1 MKKTGIA
8 ILLAALLFGQT
19 AAAAVYEGQVQETE
33 IQTEAYEAVQAP
45 AEDRETELILPG
57 GTDEEQEIGEEGSR
71 ETETTEAETD
81 PASATE
87 PADDFILSIE
97 VSNPE
102 TEQNEQNAEVVE
114 VGPEEISESGD
125 VDQASAGSSSSRMR
139 RARSRVAYQDG
150 YGEQLSDDMA
160 VLYRN
165 MKAAWVD
172 AGSMQE
178 VWFRVPDA
186 QEEKEAHSFWIY
198 PEQKEDGTWSNNLAK
213 NEEYQRLTRAV
224 VQQAY
229 DAFIYDYPEAFWLGS
244 CSYTVSYQP
253 SSNAYKNGEPVVCYL
268 RSIKVKPNERYAG
281 AGDPAEIAAF
291 QQAVEQ
297 TAAEIKETLSDQPD
311 RYEQVLA
318 IHDYLCTHVSY
329 KENSYAHTAAGV
341 FLKNREVVCEGY
353 AKAFKILCGRFGIP
367 AVLIP
372 GGALKSNGTR
382 EGHMW
387 NYVQME
393 DGFWYMLDTTWDDQ
407 KTYISRKYFLSGGEE
422 KGFTGNTIAV
432 ERQELY
438 TNFSKSEY
446 SVNFALPV
454 LSDQGYSARHSSANP
469 HAHSWQEW
477 QRTAGTCI
485 EEGRIVFGC
494 TVSGCT
500 ARKTEVLEKSDHVYG
515 EYQPDGNA
523 TCLADGTK
531 TRVCSVCKAR
541 ETVTDPGSA
550 TGHKYGAYQPDGNA
564 TCLADGTKTRVC
576 SVCKAQETVAD
587 PGSATGHKYG
597 AYQPDGNATCLA
609 DGTKTRVCSVC
620 KAQETVAD
628 PGSATGHKY
637 GAYQPDGNAT
647 CLADGTKTRVC
658 SVCKA
663 RETVRDPGSR
673 LVPTGSL
680 SQKKIRL
687 QYRQST
693 SAVKVS
699 GLAKGDFVQTWKSS
713 RPSVA
718 SVSSKGKIT
727 AKKKSGSAKVSAYLA
742 SGKILTVTVIVQK
755 KAVKTTALRDVPKRL
770 TLRRGRTVKLQPTRL
785 PVTSKEKITYK
796 SANTRIAKVS
806 KKGVIT
812 GKKAGT
818 VKITVRS
825 GRKKAVVTVKVK

>member
-33 IQTEAYEAVQAP
+33 IQTEAYDVQAP

-102 TEQNEQNAEVVE
+102 TEQNEKNTEVIEAE
-114 VGPEEISESGD
+114 PEGISESGD
-125 VDQASAGSSSSRMR
+125 VDQASAGSSSFRMR

-198 PEQKEDGTWSNNLAK
+198 PEQKEDGTWNNHLAG

-454 LSDQGYSARHSSANP
+454 LSDQGYSARHSSENP

-515 EYQPDGNA
+515 E
-523 TCLADGTK
+523 
-531 TRVCSVCKAR
+531 
-541 ETVTDPGSA
+541 
-550 TGHKYGAYQPDGNA
+550 YQPDGNA

-658 SVCKA
+658 SVCKV

-699 GLAKGDFVQTWKSS
+699 GLAKGDFVQKWKSS

-727 AKKKSGSAKVSAYLA
+727 AKKKSGSAKISAYLA
-742 SGKILTVTVIVQK
+742 SGKVLTVTVIVQK

-770 TLRRGRTVKLQPTRL
+770 TLRRGRTVKLQPTRI

-796 SANTRIAKVS
+796 SANTRIANVS

>member
-33 IQTEAYEAVQAP
+33 IQTEAYEEAQAP

-57 GTDEEQEIGEEGSR
+57 GTNEEQEIGEEGSR

-102 TEQNEQNAEVVE
+102 TEQNEKNTEVIEAE
-114 VGPEEISESGD
+114 PEEISESGD
-125 VDQASAGSSSSRMR
+125 VDQASAGSSSFRMR

-150 YGEQLSDDMA
+150 YGEQLSGDMA

-454 LSDQGYSARHSSANP
+454 LSDQGYAARHSSANP

-515 EYQPDGNA
+515 EYQPDW
-523 TCLADGTK
+523 
-531 TRVCSVCKAR
+531 
-541 ETVTDPGSA
+541 
-550 TGHKYGAYQPDGNA
+550 
-564 TCLADGTKTRVC
+564 
-576 SVCKAQETVAD
+576 
-587 PGSATGHKYG
+587 
-597 AYQPDGNATCLA
+597 NATCLA

-770 TLRRGRTVKLQPTRL
+770 TLRRGRTVKLQPTRI

>member
-33 IQTEAYEAVQAP
+33 IQTEAYDVQAP

-102 TEQNEQNAEVVE
+102 TEQNEKNTEVIEAE
-114 VGPEEISESGD
+114 PEEISESGD
-125 VDQASAGSSSSRMR
+125 VDQASAGSSSFRMR

-198 PEQKEDGTWSNNLAK
+198 PEQKEDGTWSNHLAG

-297 TAAEIKETLSDQPD
+297 TAAEMKETLSDQPD

-454 LSDQGYSARHSSANP
+454 LSDQGYSARHSSENP

-531 TRVCSVCKAR
+531 TRVCSVCKA
-541 ETVTDPGSA
+541 
-550 TGHKYGAYQPDGNA
+550 
-564 TCLADGTKTRVC
+564 
-576 SVCKAQETVAD
+576 QETVAD

-620 KAQETVAD
+620 KV
-628 PGSATGHKY
+628 
-637 GAYQPDGNAT
+637 
-647 CLADGTKTRVC
+647 
-658 SVCKA
+658 
-663 RETVRDPGSR
+663 RETVTDPGSR

-699 GLAKGDFVQTWKSS
+699 GLAKGDFVQKWKSS
-713 RPSVA
+713 KPSVA

-727 AKKKSGSAKVSAYLA
+727 AKKKSGSAKISAYLA
-742 SGKILTVTVIVQK
+742 SGKVLTVTVIVQK

-796 SANTRIAKVS
+796 SANTRIANVS

>member
-33 IQTEAYEAVQAP
+33 IQTETYEEALAP

-57 GTDEEQEIGEEGSR
+57 GTDEEQEIGEEESR
-71 ETETTEAETD
+71 ETEATEAETD
-81 PASATE
+81 PASAAE

-97 VSNPE
+97 ISNPE
-102 TEQNEQNAEVVE
+102 TEQNEQNTEVIE
-114 VGPEEISESGD
+114 AGPEEISESGD

-150 YGEQLSDDMA
+150 YGEQLSGDMA

-198 PEQKEDGTWSNNLAK
+198 PEQKEDGTWSNHLAG

-297 TAAEIKETLSDQPD
+297 TAAEIKETFSDQPD

-318 IHDYLCTHVSY
+318 IHDYLCIHVSY

-393 DGFWYMLDTTWDDQ
+393 DGLWYMLDTTWDDQ

-438 TNFSKSEY
+438 TNFSKSKY

-531 TRVCSVCKAR
+531 TRVCSVCKA
-541 ETVTDPGSA
+541 
-550 TGHKYGAYQPDGNA
+550 
-564 TCLADGTKTRVC
+564 
-576 SVCKAQETVAD
+576 QETVAD

-597 AYQPDGNATCLA
+597 AYQPDGNAICLA

-620 KAQETVAD
+620 KVQETVAD

-699 GLAKGDFVQTWKSS
+699 GLAKGDFVQKWKSS

-727 AKKKSGSAKVSAYLA
+727 AKKKSGSAKISAYLA
-742 SGKILTVTVIVQK
+742 SGKVLTVTVTVQK

-770 TLRRGRTVKLQPTRL
+770 TLRRGRTVKLQPTRI

>member
-8 ILLAALLFGQT
+8 IFLAALLFGQT

-33 IQTEAYEAVQAP
+33 IQTEAYEEEQAL
-45 AEDRETELILPG
+45 AEDGKTELILPG
-57 GTDEEQEIGEEGSR
+57 GTDEEQGIEEEGIR
-71 ETETTEAETD
+71 ETETTEAAMDPD
-81 PASATE
+81 PAPATE

-102 TEQNEQNAEVVE
+102 TEPDAQNAEVVE
-114 VGPEEISESGD
+114 VGPEEVSESGD

-139 RARSRVAYQDG
+139 RARSRVTYQDG
-150 YGEQLSDDMA
+150 YGEQLSADMA
-160 VLYRN
+160 ALYRN

-178 VWFRVPDA
+178 VWFRVPDT

-198 PEQKEDGTWSNNLAK
+198 PEQKEDGTWNNHLAE

-341 FLKNREVVCEGY
+341 FLKSREVVCEGY
-353 AKAFKILCGRFGIP
+353 AKAFKILCGRFGIS

-438 TNFSKSEY
+438 TNFSKSKY
-446 SVNFALPV
+446 SVNFTLPV
-454 LSDQGYSARHSSANP
+454 LSDQGYTARHSSANP

-477 QRTAGTCI
+477 QRIAGTCI

-515 EYQPDGNA
+515 EYQSDGNA

-531 TRVCSVCKAR
+531 TRVCSA
-541 ETVTDPGSA
+541 
-550 TGHKYGAYQPDGNA
+550 
-564 TCLADGTKTRVC
+564 
-576 SVCKAQETVAD
+576 CKAQETVAD

-597 AYQPDGNATCLA
+597 AYQSDGNATCLA
-609 DGTKTRVCSVC
+609 DGTKTRVCSAC

-637 GAYQPDGNAT
+637 GAYQSDGNAT

-658 SVCKA
+658 SACKA
-663 RETVRDPGSR
+663 QETVTDPGSR

-699 GLAKGDFVQTWKSS
+699 GLAKGDFVQSWKSS

-718 SVSSKGKIT
+718 GVSPKGKIT
-727 AKKKSGSAKVSAYLA
+727 AKKKSGSAEISAYLA
-742 SGKILTVTVIVQK
+742 SGKVLTVTVIVQK

-770 TLRRGRTVKLQPTRL
+770 TLRRGRTVKLQPTRI

>member
-33 IQTEAYEAVQAP
+33 IQTEAYDVQAP

-102 TEQNEQNAEVVE
+102 TEPDAQNAEVVE

-139 RARSRVAYQDG
+139 RARSRIAYQDG

-198 PEQKEDGTWSNNLAK
+198 PEQKEDGTWNNHLAG

-454 LSDQGYSARHSSANP
+454 LSDQGYSVRHSSENP

-531 TRVCSVCKAR
+531 TRVCSVCKAQ
-541 ETVTDPGSA
+541 ETVADPGSA
-550 TGHKYGAYQPDGNA
+550 TGHKYEAYQPDGNA

-576 SVCKAQETVAD
+576 SVCKV
-587 PGSATGHKYG
+587 
-597 AYQPDGNATCLA
+597 
-609 DGTKTRVCSVC
+609 
-620 KAQETVAD
+620 
-628 PGSATGHKY
+628 
-637 GAYQPDGNAT
+637 
-647 CLADGTKTRVC
+647 
-658 SVCKA
+658 

-699 GLAKGDFVQTWKSS
+699 GLAKGDFVQKWKSS

-727 AKKKSGSAKVSAYLA
+727 AKKKSGSAKISAYLA
-742 SGKILTVTVIVQK
+742 SGKVLTVTVIVQK

-796 SANTRIAKVS
+796 SANTRIANVS

>member
-8 ILLAALLFGQT
+8 IFLAALLFGQT
-19 AAAAVYEGQVQETE
+19 AAAAVYEGPVQETE
-33 IQTEAYEAVQAP
+33 IQTEAYEEEQAL
-45 AEDRETELILPG
+45 AEDGKTELILPG
-57 GTDEEQEIGEEGSR
+57 GTDEEQGIEEEGIR
-71 ETETTEAETD
+71 ETETTEAAMDPD
-81 PASATE
+81 PAPATE

-102 TEQNEQNAEVVE
+102 TEPDAQNAEVVE
-114 VGPEEISESGD
+114 VGPEEVSESGD

-139 RARSRVAYQDG
+139 RARSRVTYQDG
-150 YGEQLSDDMA
+150 YGEQLSADMA
-160 VLYRN
+160 ALYRN

-178 VWFRVPDA
+178 VWFRVPDT

-198 PEQKEDGTWSNNLAK
+198 PEQKEDGTWNNHLAE
-213 NEEYQRLTRAV
+213 NEDYQRLTRAV

-341 FLKNREVVCEGY
+341 FLKSREVVCEGY

-438 TNFSKSEY
+438 TNFSKSKY

-454 LSDQGYSARHSSANP
+454 LSDQGYAARHSSANP

-477 QRTAGTCI
+477 QRIAGTCI

-515 EYQPDGNA
+515 EYQ
-523 TCLADGTK
+523 
-531 TRVCSVCKAR
+531 S
-541 ETVTDPGSA
+541 
-550 TGHKYGAYQPDGNA
+550 DGNA

-620 KAQETVAD
+620 KAQETV
-628 PGSATGHKY
+628 T
-637 GAYQPDGNAT
+637 
-647 CLADGTKTRVC
+647 
-658 SVCKA
+658 
-663 RETVRDPGSR
+663 DPGSR

-693 SAVKVS
+693 SAVKVR
-699 GLAKGDFVQTWKSS
+699 GLAKGDFVQSWKSS

-718 SVSSKGKIT
+718 GVSPKGKIT
-727 AKKKSGSAKVSAYLA
+727 AKKKSGSAEISAYLA
-742 SGKILTVTVIVQK
+742 SGKVLTVTVIVQK

-770 TLRRGRTVKLQPTRL
+770 TLRRGRTVKLQPTRI

>member
-33 IQTEAYEAVQAP
+33 IQTETYEEALAP

-57 GTDEEQEIGEEGSR
+57 GTDEEQEIGEEESR
-71 ETETTEAETD
+71 ETEATEAETD
-81 PASATE
+81 PASAAE

-97 VSNPE
+97 ISNPE
-102 TEQNEQNAEVVE
+102 TEQNEQNTEVIE
-114 VGPEEISESGD
+114 AGPEEISESGD

-150 YGEQLSDDMA
+150 YGEQLSGDMA

-198 PEQKEDGTWSNNLAK
+198 PEQKEDGTWSNHLAG

-297 TAAEIKETLSDQPD
+297 TAAEIKETFSDQPD

-318 IHDYLCTHVSY
+318 IHDYLCIHVSY

-393 DGFWYMLDTTWDDQ
+393 DGLWYMLDTTWDDQ

-438 TNFSKSEY
+438 TNFSKSKY

-515 EYQPDGNA
+515 E
-523 TCLADGTK
+523 
-531 TRVCSVCKAR
+531 
-541 ETVTDPGSA
+541 
-550 TGHKYGAYQPDGNA
+550 
-564 TCLADGTKTRVC
+564 
-576 SVCKAQETVAD
+576 
-587 PGSATGHKYG
+587 
-597 AYQPDGNATCLA
+597 YQPDGNATCLA

-699 GLAKGDFVQTWKSS
+699 GLAKGDFVQKWKSS

-727 AKKKSGSAKVSAYLA
+727 AKKKSGSAKISAYLA
-742 SGKILTVTVIVQK
+742 SGKVLTVTVTVQK

-770 TLRRGRTVKLQPTRL
+770 TLRRGRTVKLQPTRI

>member
-8 ILLAALLFGQT
+8 IFLAALLFGQT

-33 IQTEAYEAVQAP
+33 IQTEAYEEEQAL
-45 AEDRETELILPG
+45 AEDGKTELILPG
-57 GTDEEQEIGEEGSR
+57 GTDEEQGIEEEGIR
-71 ETETTEAETD
+71 ETETTEAAMDPD
-81 PASATE
+81 PAPATE

-102 TEQNEQNAEVVE
+102 TEPDAQNAEVVE
-114 VGPEEISESGD
+114 VGPEEVSESGD

-139 RARSRVAYQDG
+139 RARSRVTYQDG
-150 YGEQLSDDMA
+150 YGEQLSADMA
-160 VLYRN
+160 ALYRN

-178 VWFRVPDA
+178 VWFRVPDT

-198 PEQKEDGTWSNNLAK
+198 PEQKEDGTWNNHLAE

-253 SSNAYKNGEPVVCYL
+253 SSNAYKNGESVVCYL

-341 FLKNREVVCEGY
+341 FLKSREVVCEGY
-353 AKAFKILCGRFGIP
+353 AKAFKILCGRFGIS

-438 TNFSKSEY
+438 TNFSKSKY
-446 SVNFALPV
+446 SVNFTLPV
-454 LSDQGYSARHSSANP
+454 LSDQGYTARHSSANP

-477 QRTAGTCI
+477 QRIAGTCI

-515 EYQPDGNA
+515 EYQ
-523 TCLADGTK
+523 
-531 TRVCSVCKAR
+531 S
-541 ETVTDPGSA
+541 
-550 TGHKYGAYQPDGNA
+550 DGNA

-597 AYQPDGNATCLA
+597 AYQPDGNATCLV
-609 DGTKTRVCSVC
+609 DGTKTRVCSAC

-637 GAYQPDGNAT
+637 GAYQSDGNAT

-658 SVCKA
+658 SACKA
-663 RETVRDPGSR
+663 QETVTDPGSR

-699 GLAKGDFVQTWKSS
+699 GLAKGDFVQSWKSS

-718 SVSSKGKIT
+718 GVSPKGKIT
-727 AKKKSGSAKVSAYLA
+727 AKKKSGSAEISAYLA
-742 SGKILTVTVIVQK
+742 SGKVLTVTVIVQK

-770 TLRRGRTVKLQPTRL
+770 TLRRGRTVKLQPTRI

>member
-33 IQTEAYEAVQAP
+33 IQTEAYDVQAP

-102 TEQNEQNAEVVE
+102 TEPDAQNAEVVE

-139 RARSRVAYQDG
+139 RARSRIAYQDG

-198 PEQKEDGTWSNNLAK
+198 PEQKEDGTWSNHLAG

-454 LSDQGYSARHSSANP
+454 LSDQGYSVRHSSENP

-531 TRVCSVCKAR
+531 TRVCSVCKA
-541 ETVTDPGSA
+541 
-550 TGHKYGAYQPDGNA
+550 
-564 TCLADGTKTRVC
+564 
-576 SVCKAQETVAD
+576 QETVAD

-620 KAQETVAD
+620 KV
-628 PGSATGHKY
+628 
-637 GAYQPDGNAT
+637 
-647 CLADGTKTRVC
+647 
-658 SVCKA
+658 

-699 GLAKGDFVQTWKSS
+699 GLAKGDFVQKWKSS

-727 AKKKSGSAKVSAYLA
+727 AKKKSGSAKISAYLA
-742 SGKILTVTVIVQK
+742 SGKVLTVTVIVQK

-785 PVTSKEKITYK
+785 PVTSREKITYK
-796 SANTRIAKVS
+796 SANTRIANVS

>member
-33 IQTEAYEAVQAP
+33 IQTETYEEALAP

-57 GTDEEQEIGEEGSR
+57 GTDEEQEIGEEESR
-71 ETETTEAETD
+71 ETEATEAETD
-81 PASATE
+81 PASAAE

-97 VSNPE
+97 ISNPE
-102 TEQNEQNAEVVE
+102 TEQNEQNTEVIE
-114 VGPEEISESGD
+114 AGPEEISESGD

-150 YGEQLSDDMA
+150 YGEQLSGDMA

-198 PEQKEDGTWSNNLAK
+198 PEQKEDGTWSNHLAG

-297 TAAEIKETLSDQPD
+297 TAAEIKETFSDQPD

-318 IHDYLCTHVSY
+318 IHDYLCIHVSY

-393 DGFWYMLDTTWDDQ
+393 DGLWYMLDTTWDDQ

-438 TNFSKSEY
+438 TNFSKSKY

-515 EYQPDGNA
+515 E
-523 TCLADGTK
+523 
-531 TRVCSVCKAR
+531 
-541 ETVTDPGSA
+541 
-550 TGHKYGAYQPDGNA
+550 YQPDGNA

-699 GLAKGDFVQTWKSS
+699 GLAKGDFVQKWKSS

-727 AKKKSGSAKVSAYLA
+727 AKKKSGSAKISAYLA
-742 SGKILTVTVIVQK
+742 SGKVLTVTVTVQK

-770 TLRRGRTVKLQPTRL
+770 TLRRGRTVKLQPTRI

-796 SANTRIAKVS
+796 SANTHIAKVS

>member
-8 ILLAALLFGQT
+8 IFLAALLFGQT
-19 AAAAVYEGQVQETE
+19 AAAAVYEGPVQETE
-33 IQTEAYEAVQAP
+33 IQTEAYEEEQAL
-45 AEDRETELILPG
+45 AEDGKTELILPG
-57 GTDEEQEIGEEGSR
+57 GTDEEQGIEEEGIR
-71 ETETTEAETD
+71 ETETTEAAMDPD
-81 PASATE
+81 PAPATE

-102 TEQNEQNAEVVE
+102 TEPDAQNAEVVE
-114 VGPEEISESGD
+114 VGPEEVSESGD

-139 RARSRVAYQDG
+139 RARSRVTYQDG
-150 YGEQLSDDMA
+150 YGEQLSADMA
-160 VLYRN
+160 ALYRN

-178 VWFRVPDA
+178 VWFRVPDT

-198 PEQKEDGTWSNNLAK
+198 PEQKEDGTWNNHLAE

-341 FLKNREVVCEGY
+341 FLKSREVVCEGY

-438 TNFSKSEY
+438 TNFSKSKY

-454 LSDQGYSARHSSANP
+454 LSDQGYAARHSSANP

-477 QRTAGTCI
+477 QRIAGTCI

-515 EYQPDGNA
+515 EYQ
-523 TCLADGTK
+523 
-531 TRVCSVCKAR
+531 S
-541 ETVTDPGSA
+541 
-550 TGHKYGAYQPDGNA
+550 DGNA

-620 KAQETVAD
+620 KAQETV
-628 PGSATGHKY
+628 T
-637 GAYQPDGNAT
+637 
-647 CLADGTKTRVC
+647 
-658 SVCKA
+658 
-663 RETVRDPGSR
+663 DPGSR

-693 SAVKVS
+693 SAVKVR
-699 GLAKGDFVQTWKSS
+699 GLAKGDFVQSWKSS

-718 SVSSKGKIT
+718 GVSPKGKIT
-727 AKKKSGSAKVSAYLA
+727 AKKKSGSAEISAYLA
-742 SGKILTVTVIVQK
+742 SGKVLTVTVIVQK

-770 TLRRGRTVKLQPTRL
+770 TLRRGRTVKLQPTRI

>member
-33 IQTEAYEAVQAP
+33 IQTEAYDVQAP

-102 TEQNEQNAEVVE
+102 TEQNEKNTEVIEAE
-114 VGPEEISESGD
+114 PEEISESGD
-125 VDQASAGSSSSRMR
+125 VDQASAGSSSFRMR

-198 PEQKEDGTWSNNLAK
+198 PEQKEDGTWNNHLAG

-454 LSDQGYSARHSSANP
+454 LSDQGYSARHSSENP

-515 EYQPDGNA
+515 E
-523 TCLADGTK
+523 
-531 TRVCSVCKAR
+531 
-541 ETVTDPGSA
+541 
-550 TGHKYGAYQPDGNA
+550 YQPDGNA

-658 SVCKA
+658 SVCKV
-663 RETVRDPGSR
+663 RETVTDPGSR

-699 GLAKGDFVQTWKSS
+699 GLAKGDFVQKWKSS

-727 AKKKSGSAKVSAYLA
+727 AKKKSGSAKISAYLA
-742 SGKILTVTVIVQK
+742 SGKVLTVTVIVQK

-796 SANTRIAKVS
+796 SANTRIANVS

>member
-33 IQTEAYEAVQAP
+33 IQTEAYEEVQAP

-57 GTDEEQEIGEEGSR
+57 DTDEEQEIGEEGSR
-71 ETETTEAETD
+71 ETETTESETD
-81 PASATE
+81 PASAAE

-102 TEQNEQNAEVVE
+102 TEQNEQNTEVIE
-114 VGPEEISESGD
+114 AGPEEISESGD

-165 MKAAWVD
+165 MKTAWVD

-178 VWFRVPDA
+178 VWFRVTDT

-198 PEQKEDGTWSNNLAK
+198 PEQKEDGTWSNHLAE

-297 TAAEIKETLSDQPD
+297 TAAEIKETFSDQPD

-515 EYQPDGNA
+515 EYQPDW
-523 TCLADGTK
+523 
-531 TRVCSVCKAR
+531 
-541 ETVTDPGSA
+541 
-550 TGHKYGAYQPDGNA
+550 NA

-727 AKKKSGSAKVSAYLA
+727 AKKKSGSAKISAYLA
-742 SGKILTVTVIVQK
+742 SGKVLTVTVTVQK

-770 TLRRGRTVKLQPTRL
+770 TLRRGRTVKLQPTRI
-785 PVTSKEKITYK
+785 PVTSREKITYK

>member
-33 IQTEAYEAVQAP
+33 TQTEAYEEVQAP

-57 GTDEEQEIGEEGSR
+57 DTDEEQEIREEGSR
-71 ETETTEAETD
+71 ETETTESETD
-81 PASATE
+81 PASAAE

-102 TEQNEQNAEVVE
+102 TEQNEQNTEVIE
-114 VGPEEISESGD
+114 AGPEEISESGD
-125 VDQASAGSSSSRMR
+125 VDQASAGSSSFRMR

-178 VWFRVPDA
+178 VWFRVPDT

-198 PEQKEDGTWSNNLAK
+198 PEQKEDGTWSNHLAE

-297 TAAEIKETLSDQPD
+297 TAAEIKETFSDQPD

-318 IHDYLCTHVSY
+318 IHDYLCIHVSY

-500 ARKTEVLEKSDHVYG
+500 ARKTEILKKSNHVYG
-515 EYQPDGNA
+515 E
-523 TCLADGTK
+523 
-531 TRVCSVCKAR
+531 
-541 ETVTDPGSA
+541 
-550 TGHKYGAYQPDGNA
+550 YQPDGNA

-597 AYQPDGNATCLA
+597 AYQADGNATCLA

-620 KAQETVAD
+620 KAQETVSD

-637 GAYQPDGNAT
+637 GAYQADGNAT

-658 SVCKA
+658 SVCKV
-663 RETVRDPGSR
+663 RETVTDPGSR

-699 GLAKGDFVQTWKSS
+699 GLAKGDFVQKWKSS

-727 AKKKSGSAKVSAYLA
+727 AKKKSGSAKVSAYLE
-742 SGKILTVTVIVQK
+742 SGKVLTVTVIVQK

-770 TLRRGRTVKLQPTRL
+770 TLRRGRTVKLQPTRI
-785 PVTSKEKITYK
+785 PVTSREKITYK

>member
-33 IQTEAYEAVQAP
+33 IQTEAYDVQAP

-102 TEQNEQNAEVVE
+102 TEQNEKNTEVIEAE
-114 VGPEEISESGD
+114 PEEISESGD
-125 VDQASAGSSSSRMR
+125 VDQASAGSSSFRMR

-198 PEQKEDGTWSNNLAK
+198 PEQKEDGTWSNHLAG

-531 TRVCSVCKAR
+531 TRVCSVCKA
-541 ETVTDPGSA
+541 
-550 TGHKYGAYQPDGNA
+550 
-564 TCLADGTKTRVC
+564 
-576 SVCKAQETVAD
+576 QETVAD

-620 KAQETVAD
+620 KV
-628 PGSATGHKY
+628 
-637 GAYQPDGNAT
+637 
-647 CLADGTKTRVC
+647 
-658 SVCKA
+658 

-699 GLAKGDFVQTWKSS
+699 GLAKGDFVQKWKSS

-727 AKKKSGSAKVSAYLA
+727 AKKKSGSAKISAYLA
-742 SGKILTVTVIVQK
+742 SGKVLTVTVIVQK

-796 SANTRIAKVS
+796 SANTRIANVS

>member
-8 ILLAALLFGQT
+8 IFLAALLFGQT

-33 IQTEAYEAVQAP
+33 IQTEAYEEEQAL
-45 AEDRETELILPG
+45 AEDGKTELILPG
-57 GTDEEQEIGEEGSR
+57 GTDEEQGIEEEGIR
-71 ETETTEAETD
+71 ETETTEAAMDPD
-81 PASATE
+81 PAPATE

-102 TEQNEQNAEVVE
+102 TEPDAQNAEVVE
-114 VGPEEISESGD
+114 VGPEEVSESGD

-139 RARSRVAYQDG
+139 RARSRVTYQDS
-150 YGEQLSDDMA
+150 YGEQLSADMA
-160 VLYRN
+160 ALYRN

-178 VWFRVPDA
+178 VWFRVPDT

-198 PEQKEDGTWSNNLAK
+198 PEQKEDGTWSNHLAE
-213 NEEYQRLTRAV
+213 NEDYQRLTRAV

-341 FLKNREVVCEGY
+341 FLKSREVVCEGY

-438 TNFSKSEY
+438 TNFSKSKY

-454 LSDQGYSARHSSANP
+454 LSDQGYAARHSSANP

-477 QRTAGTCI
+477 QRIAGTCI

-531 TRVCSVCKAR
+531 TRVCSACKAQ
-541 ETVTDPGSA
+541 ETVADPGSA
-550 TGHKYGAYQPDGNA
+550 TGHKYGAYQSDGNA

-576 SVCKAQETVAD
+576 SVCKAQETV
-587 PGSATGHKYG
+587 T
-597 AYQPDGNATCLA
+597 
-609 DGTKTRVCSVC
+609 
-620 KAQETVAD
+620 
-628 PGSATGHKY
+628 
-637 GAYQPDGNAT
+637 
-647 CLADGTKTRVC
+647 
-658 SVCKA
+658 
-663 RETVRDPGSR
+663 DPGSR

-699 GLAKGDFVQTWKSS
+699 GLAKGDFVQSWKSS

-718 SVSSKGKIT
+718 GVSPKGKIT
-727 AKKKSGSAKVSAYLA
+727 AKKKSGSAEISAYLA
-742 SGKILTVTVIVQK
+742 SGKVLTVTVIVQK

-770 TLRRGRTVKLQPTRL
+770 TLRRGRTVKLQPTRI

>member
-33 IQTEAYEAVQAP
+33 IQTEAYEEEQAL
-45 AEDRETELILPG
+45 AEDGKTELILPG

-102 TEQNEQNAEVVE
+102 TEQNEKNTEVIEAE
-114 VGPEEISESGD
+114 PEEISESGD
-125 VDQASAGSSSSRMR
+125 VDQASAGSSSFRMR

-198 PEQKEDGTWSNNLAK
+198 PEQKEDGTWSNHLAE
-213 NEEYQRLTRAV
+213 NEDYQRLTRAV

-297 TAAEIKETLSDQPD
+297 TAAEMKETLSDQPD

-477 QRTAGTCI
+477 QRIAGTCI

-515 EYQPDGNA
+515 E
-523 TCLADGTK
+523 
-531 TRVCSVCKAR
+531 
-541 ETVTDPGSA
+541 
-550 TGHKYGAYQPDGNA
+550 YQPDGNA

-620 KAQETVAD
+620 KV
-628 PGSATGHKY
+628 
-637 GAYQPDGNAT
+637 
-647 CLADGTKTRVC
+647 
-658 SVCKA
+658 
-663 RETVRDPGSR
+663 RETVTDPGSR

-699 GLAKGDFVQTWKSS
+699 GLAKGDFVQKWKSS

-727 AKKKSGSAKVSAYLA
+727 AKKKSGSAKISAYLA
-742 SGKILTVTVIVQK
+742 SGKVLTVTVIVQK

-796 SANTRIAKVS
+796 SANTRIANVS

-812 GKKAGT
+812 GKKAGS

>member
-33 IQTEAYEAVQAP
+33 IQTEAYDVQAP

-102 TEQNEQNAEVVE
+102 TEQNEKNTEVIEAE
-114 VGPEEISESGD
+114 PEEISESGD

-139 RARSRVAYQDG
+139 RARSRIAYQDG

-198 PEQKEDGTWSNNLAK
+198 PEQKEDGTWSNHLAG

-407 KTYISRKYFLSGGEE
+407 KTYISRKYFLSGGAE

-531 TRVCSVCKAR
+531 TRVCSVCKA
-541 ETVTDPGSA
+541 
-550 TGHKYGAYQPDGNA
+550 
-564 TCLADGTKTRVC
+564 
-576 SVCKAQETVAD
+576 QETVAD

-620 KAQETVAD
+620 KV
-628 PGSATGHKY
+628 
-637 GAYQPDGNAT
+637 
-647 CLADGTKTRVC
+647 
-658 SVCKA
+658 

-699 GLAKGDFVQTWKSS
+699 GLAKGDFVQKWKSS

-727 AKKKSGSAKVSAYLA
+727 AKKKSGSAKISAYLA
-742 SGKILTVTVIVQK
+742 SGKVLTVTVIVQK

-796 SANTRIAKVS
+796 SANTRIANVS

>member
-19 AAAAVYEGQVQETE
+19 AAAAVYEGPVQETE
-33 IQTEAYEAVQAP
+33 IQTETYEEALAP

-57 GTDEEQEIGEEGSR
+57 GTDEEQEIREEESR
-71 ETETTEAETD
+71 ETEATEAETD
-81 PASATE
+81 PASAAE

-102 TEQNEQNAEVVE
+102 TEPDVQNAEVVE

-150 YGEQLSDDMA
+150 YGEQLSGDMA

-186 QEEKEAHSFWIY
+186 QEEKEAHSFWTY

-268 RSIKVKPNERYAG
+268 RSIKVKPNERYSG

-297 TAAEIKETLSDQPD
+297 TATEIKETFSDQPD

-318 IHDYLCTHVSY
+318 IHDYLCIHVSY

-382 EGHMW
+382 EGHM
-387 NYVQME
+387 
-393 DGFWYMLDTTWDDQ
+393 
-407 KTYISRKYFLSGGEE
+407 
-422 KGFTGNTIAV
+422 
-432 ERQELY
+432 
-438 TNFSKSEY
+438 
-446 SVNFALPV
+446 
-454 LSDQGYSARHSSANP
+454 
-469 HAHSWQEW
+469 
-477 QRTAGTCI
+477 
-485 EEGRIVFGC
+485 
-494 TVSGCT
+494 
-500 ARKTEVLEKSDHVYG
+500 
-515 EYQPDGNA
+515 
-523 TCLADGTK
+523 
-531 TRVCSVCKAR
+531 
-541 ETVTDPGSA
+541 
-550 TGHKYGAYQPDGNA
+550 
-564 TCLADGTKTRVC
+564 
-576 SVCKAQETVAD
+576 
-587 PGSATGHKYG
+587 
-597 AYQPDGNATCLA
+597 
-609 DGTKTRVCSVC
+609 
-620 KAQETVAD
+620 
-628 PGSATGHKY
+628 
-637 GAYQPDGNAT
+637 
-647 CLADGTKTRVC
+647 
-658 SVCKA
+658 
-663 RETVRDPGSR
+663 
-673 LVPTGSL
+673 
-680 SQKKIRL
+680 
-687 QYRQST
+687 
-693 SAVKVS
+693 
-699 GLAKGDFVQTWKSS
+699 
-713 RPSVA
+713 
-718 SVSSKGKIT
+718 
-727 AKKKSGSAKVSAYLA
+727 
-742 SGKILTVTVIVQK
+742 
-755 KAVKTTALRDVPKRL
+755 
-770 TLRRGRTVKLQPTRL
+770 
-785 PVTSKEKITYK
+785 
-796 SANTRIAKVS
+796 
-806 KKGVIT
+806 
-812 GKKAGT
+812 
-818 VKITVRS
+818 
-825 GRKKAVVTVKVK
+825 

>member
-19 AAAAVYEGQVQETE
+19 AAAAVYEGPVQETE
-33 IQTEAYEAVQAP
+33 IQTETYEEALAP

-57 GTDEEQEIGEEGSR
+57 GTDEEQEIREEESR
-71 ETETTEAETD
+71 ETEATEAETD
-81 PASATE
+81 PASAAE

-102 TEQNEQNAEVVE
+102 TEPDVQNAEVVE

-150 YGEQLSDDMA
+150 YGEQLSGDMA

-186 QEEKEAHSFWIY
+186 QEEKEAHSFWTY

-297 TAAEIKETLSDQPD
+297 TAAEIKEMFSDQPD

-454 LSDQGYSARHSSANP
+454 LSDQGYSARHGSANP

-494 TVSGCT
+494 AVSGCT

-531 TRVCSVCKAR
+531 TRVCSVFKAR

-620 KAQETVAD
+620 KV
-628 PGSATGHKY
+628 
-637 GAYQPDGNAT
+637 
-647 CLADGTKTRVC
+647 
-658 SVCKA
+658 
-663 RETVRDPGSR
+663 RETVTDPGSR

-699 GLAKGDFVQTWKSS
+699 GLAKGDFVQKWKSS

-718 SVSSKGKIT
+718 SVSPKGKIT

-742 SGKILTVTVIVQK
+742 SGKVLTVTVTVQK

-796 SANTRIAKVS
+796 SANTRIANVS

>member
-8 ILLAALLFGQT
+8 IFLAALLFGQT

-33 IQTEAYEAVQAP
+33 IQTEAYEEEQAL
-45 AEDRETELILPG
+45 AEDGKTELILPG
-57 GTDEEQEIGEEGSR
+57 GTDEEQGIEEEGIR
-71 ETETTEAETD
+71 ETETTEAAMDPD
-81 PASATE
+81 PAPATE

-102 TEQNEQNAEVVE
+102 TEPDAQNAEVVE
-114 VGPEEISESGD
+114 VGPEEVSESGD

-139 RARSRVAYQDG
+139 RARSRVTYQDS
-150 YGEQLSDDMA
+150 YGEQLSADMA
-160 VLYRN
+160 ALYRN

-178 VWFRVPDA
+178 VWFRVPDT

-198 PEQKEDGTWSNNLAK
+198 PEQKEDGTWSNHLAE
-213 NEEYQRLTRAV
+213 NEDYQRLTRAV

-341 FLKNREVVCEGY
+341 FLKSREVVCEGY

-438 TNFSKSEY
+438 TNFSKSKY

-454 LSDQGYSARHSSANP
+454 LSDQGYAARHSSANP

-477 QRTAGTCI
+477 QRIAGTCI

-515 EYQPDGNA
+515 EYQ
-523 TCLADGTK
+523 
-531 TRVCSVCKAR
+531 S
-541 ETVTDPGSA
+541 
-550 TGHKYGAYQPDGNA
+550 DGNA

-609 DGTKTRVCSVC
+609 DGTKTRVCSAC

-637 GAYQPDGNAT
+637 GAYQSDGNAT

-663 RETVRDPGSR
+663 QETVTDPGSR

-699 GLAKGDFVQTWKSS
+699 GLAKGDFVQSWKSS

-718 SVSSKGKIT
+718 GVSPKGKIT
-727 AKKKSGSAKVSAYLA
+727 AKKKSGSAEISAYLA
-742 SGKILTVTVIVQK
+742 SGKVLTVTVIVQK

-770 TLRRGRTVKLQPTRL
+770 TLRRGRTVKLQPTRI

>member
-33 IQTEAYEAVQAP
+33 IQTEAYEEAQAP

-57 GTDEEQEIGEEGSR
+57 GTNEEQEIGEEGSR

-102 TEQNEQNAEVVE
+102 TEQNEKNTEVIEAE
-114 VGPEEISESGD
+114 PEEISESGD
-125 VDQASAGSSSSRMR
+125 VDQASAGSSSFRMR

-150 YGEQLSDDMA
+150 YGEQLSGDMA

-318 IHDYLCTHVSY
+318 IHDYLCIHVSY

-531 TRVCSVCKAR
+531 TRVCSVCKAQ
-541 ETVTDPGSA
+541 ETVADPGSA

-564 TCLADGTKTRVC
+564 ACLADGTKTRVC

-620 KAQETVAD
+620 KV
-628 PGSATGHKY
+628 
-637 GAYQPDGNAT
+637 
-647 CLADGTKTRVC
+647 
-658 SVCKA
+658 
-663 RETVRDPGSR
+663 RETVTDPGSR

-699 GLAKGDFVQTWKSS
+699 GLAKGDFVQKWKSS

-718 SVSSKGKIT
+718 SVSPKGKIT

-742 SGKILTVTVIVQK
+742 SGKVLTVTVIVQK

-770 TLRRGRTVKLQPTRL
+770 TLRRGRTVKLQPTRI
-785 PVTSKEKITYK
+785 PVTSREKITYK

>member
-8 ILLAALLFGQT
+8 IFLAALLFGQT
-19 AAAAVYEGQVQETE
+19 AAAAVYEGPVQETE
-33 IQTEAYEAVQAP
+33 IQTEAYEEEQAL
-45 AEDRETELILPG
+45 AEDGKTELILPG
-57 GTDEEQEIGEEGSR
+57 GTDEEQGIEEEGIR
-71 ETETTEAETD
+71 ETETTEAAMDPD
-81 PASATE
+81 PAPATE

-102 TEQNEQNAEVVE
+102 TEPDAQNAEVVE
-114 VGPEEISESGD
+114 VGPEEVSESGD

-139 RARSRVAYQDG
+139 RARSRVTYQDS
-150 YGEQLSDDMA
+150 YGEQLSADMA
-160 VLYRN
+160 ALYRN

-178 VWFRVPDA
+178 VWFRVPDT

-198 PEQKEDGTWSNNLAK
+198 PEQKEDGTWSNHLAE
-213 NEEYQRLTRAV
+213 NEDYQRLTRAV

-341 FLKNREVVCEGY
+341 FLKSREVVCEGY

-438 TNFSKSEY
+438 TNFSKSKY

-454 LSDQGYSARHSSANP
+454 LSDQGYAARHSSANP

-477 QRTAGTCI
+477 QRIAGTCI

-515 EYQPDGNA
+515 EYQSDGNA

-531 TRVCSVCKAR
+531 TRVCSA
-541 ETVTDPGSA
+541 
-550 TGHKYGAYQPDGNA
+550 
-564 TCLADGTKTRVC
+564 
-576 SVCKAQETVAD
+576 CKAQETV
-587 PGSATGHKYG
+587 T
-597 AYQPDGNATCLA
+597 
-609 DGTKTRVCSVC
+609 
-620 KAQETVAD
+620 
-628 PGSATGHKY
+628 
-637 GAYQPDGNAT
+637 
-647 CLADGTKTRVC
+647 
-658 SVCKA
+658 
-663 RETVRDPGSR
+663 DPGSR

-699 GLAKGDFVQTWKSS
+699 GLAKGDFVQSWKSS

-718 SVSSKGKIT
+718 GVSPKGKIT
-727 AKKKSGSAKVSAYLA
+727 AKKKSGSAEISAYLA
-742 SGKILTVTVIVQK
+742 SGKVLTVTVIVQK

-770 TLRRGRTVKLQPTRL
+770 TLRRGRTVKLQPTRI

>member
-33 IQTEAYEAVQAP
+33 IQTEAYDVQAP

-102 TEQNEQNAEVVE
+102 TEPDAQNAEVVE

-125 VDQASAGSSSSRMR
+125 VDQASAGSSSFRMR

-178 VWFRVPDA
+178 VWFQVPDT

-198 PEQKEDGTWSNNLAK
+198 PEQKEDGTWSNHLAE

-268 RSIKVKPNERYAG
+268 RSIKVKPNQRYAG

-353 AKAFKILCGRFGIP
+353 ARAFKILCGRFGIP

-454 LSDQGYSARHSSANP
+454 LSDQGYAARHSSANP

-531 TRVCSVCKAR
+531 TRVCSVCKA
-541 ETVTDPGSA
+541 
-550 TGHKYGAYQPDGNA
+550 
-564 TCLADGTKTRVC
+564 
-576 SVCKAQETVAD
+576 QETVAD

-620 KAQETVAD
+620 KV
-628 PGSATGHKY
+628 
-637 GAYQPDGNAT
+637 
-647 CLADGTKTRVC
+647 
-658 SVCKA
+658 

-699 GLAKGDFVQTWKSS
+699 GLAKGDFVQKWKSS

-727 AKKKSGSAKVSAYLA
+727 AKKKSGSAKISAYLA
-742 SGKILTVTVIVQK
+742 SGKVLTVTVIVQK

-796 SANTRIAKVS
+796 SANTRIANVS

>member
-33 IQTEAYEAVQAP
+33 IQTEAYDVQAP

-81 PASATE
+81 LASATE

-102 TEQNEQNAEVVE
+102 TEQNEKNTEVIEAE
-114 VGPEEISESGD
+114 PEEISESGD
-125 VDQASAGSSSSRMR
+125 VDQASAGSSSFRMR

-198 PEQKEDGTWSNNLAK
+198 PEQKEDGTWNNHLAG

-454 LSDQGYSARHSSANP
+454 LSDQGYSVRHSSENP

-515 EYQPDGNA
+515 E
-523 TCLADGTK
+523 
-531 TRVCSVCKAR
+531 
-541 ETVTDPGSA
+541 
-550 TGHKYGAYQPDGNA
+550 YQPDGNA

-658 SVCKA
+658 SVCKV

-693 SAVKVS
+693 SAVKVG
-699 GLAKGDFVQTWKSS
+699 GLAKGDFVQKWKSS

-727 AKKKSGSAKVSAYLA
+727 AKKKSGSAKISAYLA
-742 SGKILTVTVIVQK
+742 SGKVLTVTVIVQK

-796 SANTRIAKVS
+796 SANTRIANVS

>member
-19 AAAAVYEGQVQETE
+19 AAAAVYEGPVQETE
-33 IQTEAYEAVQAP
+33 IQTETYEEALAP

-57 GTDEEQEIGEEGSR
+57 GTDEEQEIREEESR
-71 ETETTEAETD
+71 ETEATEAETD
-81 PASATE
+81 PASAAE

-102 TEQNEQNAEVVE
+102 TEPDVQNAEVVE

-150 YGEQLSDDMA
+150 YGEQLSGDMA

-318 IHDYLCTHVSY
+318 IHDYLCIHVSY

-500 ARKTEVLEKSDHVYG
+500 ARKIEVLEKSDHVYG

-620 KAQETVAD
+620 KA
-628 PGSATGHKY
+628 
-637 GAYQPDGNAT
+637 
-647 CLADGTKTRVC
+647 
-658 SVCKA
+658 
-663 RETVRDPGSR
+663 RETVGDPGSR

-727 AKKKSGSAKVSAYLA
+727 AKKKSGSAKISAYLA
-742 SGKILTVTVIVQK
+742 SGKVLTVTVTVQK

-770 TLRRGRTVKLQPTRL
+770 TLRRGRTVKLQPTRI
-785 PVTSKEKITYK
+785 PVTSREKITYK

>member
-33 IQTEAYEAVQAP
+33 IQTEAYDVQAP

-81 PASATE
+81 LASATE

-102 TEQNEQNAEVVE
+102 TEQNEKNTEVIEAE
-114 VGPEEISESGD
+114 PEEISESGD
-125 VDQASAGSSSSRMR
+125 VDQASAGSSSFRMR

-186 QEEKEAHSFWIY
+186 QEEKEARSFWIY
-198 PEQKEDGTWSNNLAK
+198 PEQKEDGTWNNHLAG

-454 LSDQGYSARHSSANP
+454 LSDQGYSVRHSSENP

-515 EYQPDGNA
+515 E
-523 TCLADGTK
+523 
-531 TRVCSVCKAR
+531 
-541 ETVTDPGSA
+541 
-550 TGHKYGAYQPDGNA
+550 YQPDGNA

-637 GAYQPDGNAT
+637 EAYQPDGNAT
-647 CLADGTKTRVC
+647 CLVDGTKTRVC
-658 SVCKA
+658 SVCKV

-699 GLAKGDFVQTWKSS
+699 GLAKGDFVQKWKSS
-713 RPSVA
+713 SPSVA

-727 AKKKSGSAKVSAYLA
+727 AKKKSGSAKISAYLA
-742 SGKILTVTVIVQK
+742 SGKVLTVTVIVQK

-796 SANTRIAKVS
+796 SANTRIANVS

>member
-8 ILLAALLFGQT
+8 IFLAALLFGQT

-33 IQTEAYEAVQAP
+33 IQTEAYEEAQAP

-57 GTDEEQEIGEEGSR
+57 GTDEEQEIGEEESR
-71 ETETTEAETD
+71 ETEATEAETD
-81 PASATE
+81 PASAAE

-102 TEQNEQNAEVVE
+102 TEPDAQNAEVVE

-150 YGEQLSDDMA
+150 YGEQLSGDMA

-318 IHDYLCTHVSY
+318 IHDYLCIHVSY

-438 TNFSKSEY
+438 TNFSKSKY

-477 QRTAGTCI
+477 QHTAGTCI

-500 ARKTEVLEKSDHVYG
+500 ARKTEILKKSNHVYG

-576 SVCKAQETVAD
+576 SVCKV
-587 PGSATGHKYG
+587 
-597 AYQPDGNATCLA
+597 
-609 DGTKTRVCSVC
+609 
-620 KAQETVAD
+620 
-628 PGSATGHKY
+628 
-637 GAYQPDGNAT
+637 
-647 CLADGTKTRVC
+647 
-658 SVCKA
+658 
-663 RETVRDPGSR
+663 RETVTDPGSR

-699 GLAKGDFVQTWKSS
+699 GLAKGDFVQKWKSS

-718 SVSSKGKIT
+718 SVSPKGKIT
-727 AKKKSGSAKVSAYLA
+727 AKKKSGSAKVSAYLE
-742 SGKILTVTVIVQK
+742 SGKVLTVTVIVQK

-770 TLRRGRTVKLQPTRL
+770 TLRRGRTVKLQPTRI
-785 PVTSKEKITYK
+785 PVTSREKITYK

>member
-8 ILLAALLFGQT
+8 IFLAALLFGQT
-19 AAAAVYEGQVQETE
+19 AAAAVYEGPVQETE
-33 IQTEAYEAVQAP
+33 IQTEAYEEEQAL
-45 AEDRETELILPG
+45 AEDGKTELILPG
-57 GTDEEQEIGEEGSR
+57 GTDEEQGIEEEGIR
-71 ETETTEAETD
+71 ETETTEAAMDPD
-81 PASATE
+81 PAPATE

-102 TEQNEQNAEVVE
+102 TEPDAQNAEVVE
-114 VGPEEISESGD
+114 VGPEEVSESGD

-139 RARSRVAYQDG
+139 RARSRVTYQDG
-150 YGEQLSDDMA
+150 YGEQLSADMA
-160 VLYRN
+160 ALYRN

-178 VWFRVPDA
+178 VWFRVPDT

-198 PEQKEDGTWSNNLAK
+198 PEQKEDGTWSNHLAE

-341 FLKNREVVCEGY
+341 FLKSREVVCEGY

-438 TNFSKSEY
+438 TNFSKSKY

-454 LSDQGYSARHSSANP
+454 LSDQGYAARHSSANP

-477 QRTAGTCI
+477 QRIAGTCI

-515 EYQPDGNA
+515 EYQSDGNA

-531 TRVCSVCKAR
+531 TRVCSA
-541 ETVTDPGSA
+541 
-550 TGHKYGAYQPDGNA
+550 
-564 TCLADGTKTRVC
+564 
-576 SVCKAQETVAD
+576 CKAQETV
-587 PGSATGHKYG
+587 T
-597 AYQPDGNATCLA
+597 
-609 DGTKTRVCSVC
+609 
-620 KAQETVAD
+620 
-628 PGSATGHKY
+628 
-637 GAYQPDGNAT
+637 
-647 CLADGTKTRVC
+647 
-658 SVCKA
+658 
-663 RETVRDPGSR
+663 DPGSR

-699 GLAKGDFVQTWKSS
+699 GLAKGDFVQSWKSS

-718 SVSSKGKIT
+718 GVSPKGKIT
-727 AKKKSGSAKVSAYLA
+727 AKKKSGSAEISAYLA
-742 SGKILTVTVIVQK
+742 SGKVLTVTVIVQK

-770 TLRRGRTVKLQPTRL
+770 TLRRGRTVKLQPTRI

>member
-19 AAAAVYEGQVQETE
+19 AAAAVYEGPVQETE
-33 IQTEAYEAVQAP
+33 IQTETYEEALAP

-57 GTDEEQEIGEEGSR
+57 GTDEEQEIREEESR
-71 ETETTEAETD
+71 ETEATEAETD
-81 PASATE
+81 PASAAE

-102 TEQNEQNAEVVE
+102 TEPDVQNAEVVE

-150 YGEQLSDDMA
+150 YGEQLSGDMA

-318 IHDYLCTHVSY
+318 IHDYLCIHVSY

-500 ARKTEVLEKSDHVYG
+500 ARKIEVLEKSDHVYG

-541 ETVTDPGSA
+541 ETVT
-550 TGHKYGAYQPDGNA
+550 
-564 TCLADGTKTRVC
+564 
-576 SVCKAQETVAD
+576 
-587 PGSATGHKYG
+587 
-597 AYQPDGNATCLA
+597 
-609 DGTKTRVCSVC
+609 
-620 KAQETVAD
+620 D

-727 AKKKSGSAKVSAYLA
+727 AKKKSGSAKISAYLA
-742 SGKILTVTVIVQK
+742 SGKVLTVTVTVQK

-770 TLRRGRTVKLQPTRL
+770 TLRRGRTVKLQPTRI
-785 PVTSKEKITYK
+785 PVTSREKITYK

>member
-8 ILLAALLFGQT
+8 IFLAALLFGQT
-19 AAAAVYEGQVQETE
+19 AAAAVYEGPVQETE
-33 IQTEAYEAVQAP
+33 IQTEAYEEEQAL
-45 AEDRETELILPG
+45 AEDGKTELILPG
-57 GTDEEQEIGEEGSR
+57 GTDEEQGIEEEGIR
-71 ETETTEAETD
+71 ETETTEAAMDPD
-81 PASATE
+81 PAPATE

-102 TEQNEQNAEVVE
+102 TEPDAQNAEVVE
-114 VGPEEISESGD
+114 VGPEEVSESGD

-139 RARSRVAYQDG
+139 RARSRVTYQDG
-150 YGEQLSDDMA
+150 YGEQLSADMA
-160 VLYRN
+160 ALYQN

-178 VWFRVPDA
+178 VWFRVPDT

-198 PEQKEDGTWSNNLAK
+198 PEQKEDGTWNNHLAE

-341 FLKNREVVCEGY
+341 FLKSREVVCEGY

-438 TNFSKSEY
+438 TNFSKSKY

-454 LSDQGYSARHSSANP
+454 LSDQGYAARHSSANP

-477 QRTAGTCI
+477 QRIAGTCI

-515 EYQPDGNA
+515 EYQSDGNA

-531 TRVCSVCKAR
+531 TRVCSACKAQ
-541 ETVTDPGSA
+541 ETVADPGSA
-550 TGHKYGAYQPDGNA
+550 AGHKYGAYQPDGNA

-576 SVCKAQETVAD
+576 SACKAQETVTD
-587 PGSATGHKYG
+587 
-597 AYQPDGNATCLA
+597 Q
-609 DGTKTRVCSVC
+609 
-620 KAQETVAD
+620 
-628 PGSATGHKY
+628 
-637 GAYQPDGNAT
+637 
-647 CLADGTKTRVC
+647 
-658 SVCKA
+658 
-663 RETVRDPGSR
+663 GSR

-699 GLAKGDFVQTWKSS
+699 GLAKGDFVQSWKSS

-718 SVSSKGKIT
+718 GVSPKGKIT
-727 AKKKSGSAKVSAYLA
+727 AKKKSGSAEISAYLA
-742 SGKILTVTVIVQK
+742 SGKVLIVTVIVQK

-770 TLRRGRTVKLQPTRL
+770 TLRRGRTVKLQPARI

>member
-8 ILLAALLFGQT
+8 IFLAALLFGQT
-19 AAAAVYEGQVQETE
+19 AAAAVYEGPVQETE
-33 IQTEAYEAVQAP
+33 IQTEAYEEEQAL
-45 AEDRETELILPG
+45 AEDGKTELILPG
-57 GTDEEQEIGEEGSR
+57 GTDEEQGIEEEGIR
-71 ETETTEAETD
+71 ETETTEAAMDPD
-81 PASATE
+81 PAPATE

-102 TEQNEQNAEVVE
+102 TEPDAQNAEVVE
-114 VGPEEISESGD
+114 VGPEEVSESGD

-139 RARSRVAYQDG
+139 RARSRVTYQDS
-150 YGEQLSDDMA
+150 YGEQLSADMA
-160 VLYRN
+160 ALYRN

-178 VWFRVPDA
+178 VWFRVPDT

-198 PEQKEDGTWSNNLAK
+198 PEQKEDGTWNNHLAE

-341 FLKNREVVCEGY
+341 FLKSREVVCEGY
-353 AKAFKILCGRFGIP
+353 AKAFKILCGRFGIS

-438 TNFSKSEY
+438 TNFSKSKY
-446 SVNFALPV
+446 SVNFTLPV
-454 LSDQGYSARHSSANP
+454 LSDQGYTARHSSANP

-477 QRTAGTCI
+477 QRIAGTCI

-494 TVSGCT
+494 MVSGCT

-515 EYQPDGNA
+515 EYQ
-523 TCLADGTK
+523 
-531 TRVCSVCKAR
+531 S
-541 ETVTDPGSA
+541 
-550 TGHKYGAYQPDGNA
+550 DGNA

-609 DGTKTRVCSVC
+609 DGTKTRVCSAC

-658 SVCKA
+658 SACKA
-663 RETVRDPGSR
+663 QETVTDPGSR

-699 GLAKGDFVQTWKSS
+699 GLAKGDFVQSWKSS

-718 SVSSKGKIT
+718 GVSPKGKIT
-727 AKKKSGSAKVSAYLA
+727 AKKKSGSAEISAYLA
-742 SGKILTVTVIVQK
+742 SGKVLIVTVIVQK

-770 TLRRGRTVKLQPTRL
+770 TLRRGRTVKLQPARI

>member
-33 IQTEAYEAVQAP
+33 IQTEAYDVQAP

-102 TEQNEQNAEVVE
+102 TEPDAQNAEVVE

-139 RARSRVAYQDG
+139 RARSRIAYQDG

-198 PEQKEDGTWSNNLAK
+198 PEQKEDGTWSNHLAG

-297 TAAEIKETLSDQPD
+297 TAAEIKKTLSDQPD

-454 LSDQGYSARHSSANP
+454 LSDQGYSVRHSSENP

-515 EYQPDGNA
+515 E
-523 TCLADGTK
+523 
-531 TRVCSVCKAR
+531 
-541 ETVTDPGSA
+541 
-550 TGHKYGAYQPDGNA
+550 YQPDGNA

-658 SVCKA
+658 SVCKV
-663 RETVRDPGSR
+663 RETVTDSGSR

-699 GLAKGDFVQTWKSS
+699 GLAKGDFVQKWKSS

-727 AKKKSGSAKVSAYLA
+727 AKKKSGSAKISAYLA
-742 SGKILTVTVIVQK
+742 SGKVLTVTVIVQK

-796 SANTRIAKVS
+796 SANTRIANVS

>member
-33 IQTEAYEAVQAP
+33 IQTEAYEEAQAP

-102 TEQNEQNAEVVE
+102 TEQNEKNTEVIE
-114 VGPEEISESGD
+114 AGPEEISESGD

-150 YGEQLSDDMA
+150 YGEQLSGDMA

-178 VWFRVPDA
+178 VWFRVPDT

-198 PEQKEDGTWSNNLAK
+198 PEQKEDGTWSNHLAE

-318 IHDYLCTHVSY
+318 IHDYLCIHVSY

-620 KAQETVAD
+620 KA
-628 PGSATGHKY
+628 
-637 GAYQPDGNAT
+637 
-647 CLADGTKTRVC
+647 
-658 SVCKA
+658 

-727 AKKKSGSAKVSAYLA
+727 AKKKSGSAKISAYLA
-742 SGKILTVTVIVQK
+742 SGKVLTVTVTVQK

-770 TLRRGRTVKLQPTRL
+770 TLRRGRTVKLQPTRI
-785 PVTSKEKITYK
+785 PVTSREKITYK

-806 KKGVIT
+806 KKGAIT

>member
-33 IQTEAYEAVQAP
+33 IQTEAYDVQAP

-102 TEQNEQNAEVVE
+102 TEPDAQNAEVVE

-139 RARSRVAYQDG
+139 RARSRIAYQDG

-198 PEQKEDGTWSNNLAK
+198 PEQKEDGTWSNHLAG

-454 LSDQGYSARHSSANP
+454 LSDQGYSVRHSSENP

-531 TRVCSVCKAR
+531 TRVCSVCKAQ
-541 ETVTDPGSA
+541 ETVADPGSA
-550 TGHKYGAYQPDGNA
+550 TGHKYGADQPDGNATCLYGQDEDTSVQRMQSTETVTDPGRDTVADPGSATGHKYEAYQPDGNA

-576 SVCKAQETVAD
+576 SVCKV
-587 PGSATGHKYG
+587 
-597 AYQPDGNATCLA
+597 
-609 DGTKTRVCSVC
+609 
-620 KAQETVAD
+620 
-628 PGSATGHKY
+628 
-637 GAYQPDGNAT
+637 
-647 CLADGTKTRVC
+647 
-658 SVCKA
+658 

-699 GLAKGDFVQTWKSS
+699 GLAKGDFVQKWKSS

-727 AKKKSGSAKVSAYLA
+727 AKKKSGSAKISAYLA
-742 SGKILTVTVIVQK
+742 SGKVLTVTVIVQK

-796 SANTRIAKVS
+796 SANTRIANVS

>member
-8 ILLAALLFGQT
+8 IFLAALLFGQT
-19 AAAAVYEGQVQETE
+19 AAAAVYEGPVQETE
-33 IQTEAYEAVQAP
+33 IQTEAYEEEQAL
-45 AEDRETELILPG
+45 AEDGKTELILPG
-57 GTDEEQEIGEEGSR
+57 GTDEEQGIEEEGIR
-71 ETETTEAETD
+71 ETETTEAAMDPD
-81 PASATE
+81 PAPATE

-102 TEQNEQNAEVVE
+102 TEPDAQNAEVVE
-114 VGPEEISESGD
+114 VGPEEVSESGD

-139 RARSRVAYQDG
+139 RARSRVTYQDS
-150 YGEQLSDDMA
+150 YGEQLSADMA
-160 VLYRN
+160 ALYRN

-178 VWFRVPDA
+178 VWFRVPDT

-198 PEQKEDGTWSNNLAK
+198 PEQKEDGTWNNHLAE

-341 FLKNREVVCEGY
+341 FLKSREVVCEGY
-353 AKAFKILCGRFGIP
+353 AKAFKILCGRFGIS

-438 TNFSKSEY
+438 TNFSKSKY
-446 SVNFALPV
+446 SVNFTLPV
-454 LSDQGYSARHSSANP
+454 LSDQGYTARHSSANP

-477 QRTAGTCI
+477 QRIAGTCI

-515 EYQPDGNA
+515 EYQ
-523 TCLADGTK
+523 
-531 TRVCSVCKAR
+531 S
-541 ETVTDPGSA
+541 
-550 TGHKYGAYQPDGNA
+550 DGNA

-576 SVCKAQETVAD
+576 SVCKAQETV
-587 PGSATGHKYG
+587 T
-597 AYQPDGNATCLA
+597 
-609 DGTKTRVCSVC
+609 
-620 KAQETVAD
+620 
-628 PGSATGHKY
+628 
-637 GAYQPDGNAT
+637 
-647 CLADGTKTRVC
+647 
-658 SVCKA
+658 
-663 RETVRDPGSR
+663 DPGSR

-699 GLAKGDFVQTWKSS
+699 GLAKGDFVQSWKSS

-718 SVSSKGKIT
+718 GVSPKGKIT
-727 AKKKSGSAKVSAYLA
+727 AKKKSGSAEISAYLA
-742 SGKILTVTVIVQK
+742 SGKVLTVTVIVQK

-770 TLRRGRTVKLQPTRL
+770 TLRRGRTVKLQPTRI

>member
-33 IQTEAYEAVQAP
+33 IQTEAYDVQAP

-57 GTDEEQEIGEEGSR
+57 DTDEEQEIREEGSR
-71 ETETTEAETD
+71 ETETTESETD
-81 PASATE
+81 PASAAE

-97 VSNPE
+97 VSNPG
-102 TEQNEQNAEVVE
+102 TEQNEQNTEVIE
-114 VGPEEISESGD
+114 AGPEEISESGD

-165 MKAAWVD
+165 MKTAWVD

-178 VWFRVPDA
+178 VWFRVPDT

-198 PEQKEDGTWSNNLAK
+198 PEQKEDGTWSNHLAE

-318 IHDYLCTHVSY
+318 IHDYLCIHVSY

-531 TRVCSVCKAR
+531 TRVCSVCKA
-541 ETVTDPGSA
+541 
-550 TGHKYGAYQPDGNA
+550 
-564 TCLADGTKTRVC
+564 
-576 SVCKAQETVAD
+576 QETVA
-587 PGSATGHKYG
+587 
-597 AYQPDGNATCLA
+597 N
-609 DGTKTRVCSVC
+609 
-620 KAQETVAD
+620 

-713 RPSVA
+713 RPSVV

-727 AKKKSGSAKVSAYLA
+727 AKKKSGSAKISAYLA
-742 SGKILTVTVIVQK
+742 SGKVLTVTVTVQK

-770 TLRRGRTVKLQPTRL
+770 TLRRGRTVKLQPTRI
-785 PVTSKEKITYK
+785 PVTSREKITYK